1 MPKETTENE
10 CVYMH
15 VSVHVCMYMYVPLQY
30 HNIVTLCTHLHAY
43 LHYNFKYKIPLS
55 DGWGLLDQVV
65 GVVVLPGE
73 EMLMGQ
79 GTVPRL
85 D

>member
-1 MPKETTENE
+1 MLIPKETTESE

-15 VSVHVCMYMYVPLQY
+15 VSVHVYMYSIIILCLYVQY
-30 HNIVTLCTHLHAY
+30 IFTMY
-43 LHYNFKYKIPLS
+43 KSNFKYKIPLS

-73 EMLMGQ
+73 ELLMCQ